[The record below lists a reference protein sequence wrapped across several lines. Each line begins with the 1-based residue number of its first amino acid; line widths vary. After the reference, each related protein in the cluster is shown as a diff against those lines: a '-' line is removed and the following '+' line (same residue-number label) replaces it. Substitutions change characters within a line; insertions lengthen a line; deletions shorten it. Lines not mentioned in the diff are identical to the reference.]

1 MDSLLLITEIHDDS
15 RIATKSGAMEFHP
28 PRYRSITGCGNKD
41 RTRGKDIGM
50 QSISCT
56 DSRTSDLMTHGYSAT
71 EYKDPPG
78 MADISYSDEI
88 VIMNTVYF
96 DHGSIY
102 KNERNYRANQLPISE
117 FTAVAIIPE
126 VRPKDRH
133 HQCSNI
139 PAGIHGN
146 QLQNPSFA

>member
-1 MDSLLLITEIHDDS
+1 
-15 RIATKSGAMEFHP
+15 
-28 PRYRSITGCGNKD
+28 
-41 RTRGKDIGM
+41 M

-56 DSRTSDLMTHGYSAT
+56 DSSISDLMTHGYSAT

-96 DHGSIY
+96 DPGSIDQDM
-102 KNERNYRANQLPISE
+102 RIDRANQLLISE
-117 FTAVAIIPE
+117 LPAVATIYE
-126 VRPKDRH
+126 VRPKDGH

-146 QLQNPSFA
+146 QLQNQSFAQF

>member
-1 MDSLLLITEIHDDS
+1 
-15 RIATKSGAMEFHP
+15 
-28 PRYRSITGCGNKD
+28 
-41 RTRGKDIGM
+41 
-50 QSISCT
+50 
-56 DSRTSDLMTHGYSAT
+56 MTHGYSAT

-78 MADISYSDEI
+78 RADISYSDEI

-96 DHGSIY
+96 DQ
-102 KNERNYRANQLPISE
+102 NESNDRANQLSISG

-146 QLQNPSFA
+146 QLQNPSYA